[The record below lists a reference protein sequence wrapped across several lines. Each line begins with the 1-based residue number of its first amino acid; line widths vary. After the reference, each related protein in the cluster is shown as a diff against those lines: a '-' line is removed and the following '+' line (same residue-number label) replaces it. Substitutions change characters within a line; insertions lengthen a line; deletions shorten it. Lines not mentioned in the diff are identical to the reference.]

1 MRKIISLIA
10 AAAICCL
17 CACGTKEYTDTGSL
31 AASDELSI
39 VTTIFP
45 EYDWVNEIVGD
56 NEANITLMLDNGVD
70 LHSYQPT
77 AEDILK
83 ISEGDMCVYVGGESD
98 EWIEGALNEAANKDM
113 VVLNLLDILG
123 SSAKEEEMVEGMQ
136 GRAEEIEEAEYDEH
150 IWLSLKN
157 AKALC
162 RAIADSLSELDPENA
177 SSYRRNADAYI
188 KKLAALD
195 DQYKSAV
202 DAAAVKTLLFGDRFP
217 FRYMTDDYGLD
228 YYAAFS
234 GCSAETGASFETIL
248 FLTQKANEL
257 GLNSVIQIEGSDKK
271 IAETIIENSNAKN
284 ILTLDSMQ
292 AVTAADSGVTYLSIM
307 EKNLKVLKEALK

>member
-1 MRKIISLIA
+1 MRRIISLIA

-17 CACGTKEYTDTGSL
+17 CACGTKEYHDTG
-31 AASDELSI
+31 AASDKLSI

-45 EYDWVNEIVGD
+45 EYDWVKEIVGD
-56 NEANITLMLDNGVD
+56 NEADITLMLDNGVD

-83 ISEGDMCVYVGGESD
+83 ISECDMFVYVGGESD
-98 EWIEGALNEAANKDM
+98 AWIEGALNEATNKDM
-113 VVLNLLDILG
+113 VILNLLDILG
-123 SSAKEEEMVEGMQ
+123 SSAKEEEIAPGMQ
-136 GRAEEIEEAEYDEH
+136 SRTEDEEESEYDEH

-157 AKALC
+157 AKVLC

-177 SSYRRNADAYI
+177 YSYNSNASAYI
-188 KKLAALD
+188 KKLSALD
-195 DQYKSAV
+195 TQYK
-202 DAAAVKTLLFGDRFP
+202 AAADSANVKTLLFGDRFP

-248 FLTQKANEL
+248 FLAQKADEL
-257 GLNSVIQIEGSDKK
+257 GLNSVIQLEGSGEK
-271 IAETIIENSNAKN
+271 ISETIIENSNAKN

-307 EKNLKVLKEALK
+307 EKNLDVLKEALN